1 MVDIAYALFYLVGF
15 VIFTPIAWCAYQVIR
30 EFISDLRGL

>member
-1 MVDIAYALFYLVGF
+1 MVDIAYGLFYLVGF
-15 VIFTPIAWCAYQVIR
+15 VIFAPIAWCSYQVVK